1 MQQLNRLGVQHRTLT
16 SKNILVFTISN
27 RSHRDVLVKV
37 RDFGVPSHPSSATN
51 GAENV
56 NFPVRWLA
64 PEVLLRRQYSEKSDV
79 WSLGVLLWEIF
90 SLAML
95 PYYEIFTDKQV
106 IRAVVEGTR
115 LTAPVGCPAAVFEHC
130 LQPCWTTT
138 TSERPSL
145 ETLLQCLRTAQETLL
160 QEQTTGT
167 DRLCCTCL
175 SRPSSQAL
183 IPCGHMCLC
192 NHADCTAPFEYENR
206 EPRCPICRCD
216 VQSLLNTLA

>member
-37 RDFGVPSHPSSATN
+37 SDFGVPSHPSSATN